1 MRATPMPSAVE
12 PADFEWPSPLRV
24 AGGLEDT
31 AAVFHETLAALAE
44 CAPTGLQAVPAAL
57 GDWPAGPGPAAR
69 SAAVLPSGRRLFP
82 ADRWQ
87 MRACVQAFAGCA
99 DAALIY
105 TSRAPVPDLTDVNDE
120 LMFATGYRFRAGAD
134 DLIREGADGYL
145 VSYGDSLHL
154 CLDVIERLLAD
165 GISIGL
171 VGKATLDQPDA
182 AMLARLARAPA
193 VLLIETLAEPLG
205 IGPRLQ
211 DWLADHGFAGAYAR
225 LNPDAAAD
233 GLPRVPTAGHVL
245 AELHRLLPPRSGAR
259 TARALTREELRDRAV
274 RVVALDDPA
283 AGPEAVDLPAPKV
296 IGTLD
301 HRLAAKLGP
310 YRLQT
315 PFAAEVRDVRLLG
328 PQAVG
333 FTADGRPI
341 LETAANRIDVLGRSL
356 ERIPPALYD
365 APATTRLDL
374 ACSLVDLWSPLYAH
388 WLMEGLTRLQAWE
401 AYAEATGE
409 RPALI
414 IDAEPPAWM
423 RESLRLLGVNP
434 DACIQWRGGPVQVDR
449 LVIGTRRRE
458 RGRVS
463 ARALDWVRERLLGNL
478 DPEPSPGPRRIFITR
493 DDSRFRQVRNEDELL
508 AALAP
513 LGFARVRLSDLAWPE
528 QVRLFRDLEAVVAA
542 HGAGMTNLMF
552 STKQPLVV
560 ELFGQKVSHM
570 NYTLGLGT
578 GCDHRVLCCTPDGDD
593 LRVDTER
600 LLRLLAL

>member
-1 MRATPMPSAVE
+1 MAGTETTSAGH
-12 PADFEWPSPLRV
+12 ARRDYEWPSPLRSTGSV
-24 AGGLEDT
+24 EDT
-31 AAVFHETLAALAE
+31 GAIFHETLAALATP
-44 CAPTGLQAVPAAL
+44 APALRAVPAAL
-57 GDWPAGPGPAAR
+57 GDVPTQGAQAAAPTPA
-69 SAAVLPSGRRLFP
+69 RRLFP

-87 MRACVQAFAGCA
+87 MRACVQACAGR
-99 DAALIY
+99 DEAAVVY

-120 LMFATGYRFRAGAD
+120 LMFATGYAFSAGTD
-134 DLIREGADGYL
+134 DLIREGSDGYL
-145 VSYGDSLHL
+145 VGYGDTLHL

-171 VGKATLDQPDA
+171 VGKPTLDAPDQ

-193 VLLIETLAEPLG
+193 VLLIETLADPLG
-205 IGPRLQ
+205 IGPRLEA
-211 DWLADHGFAGAYAR
+211 WLDELGFGGAYAR
-225 LNPDAAAD
+225 LALPADRD
-233 GLPRVPTAGHVL
+233 GLPQAPTAGHIL
-245 AELHRLLPPRSGAR
+245 GALRRLLPARSGAH

-274 RVVALDDPA
+274 RCIAVDDSA
-283 AGPEAVDLPAPKV
+283 AGLEEVDLPAPKV

-310 YRLQT
+310 YRFQT
-315 PFAAEVRDVRLLG
+315 PFAAELRDVRLLG
-328 PQAVG
+328 PHAVG

-356 ERIPPALYD
+356 DRTPPERFD
-365 APATTRLDL
+365 APAAAHLDL
-374 ACSLVDLWSPLYAH
+374 ALSLVDLWSPLYAH

-414 IDAEPPAWM
+414 IDADPPAWM
-423 RESLRLLGVNP
+423 RESLRLMGVDA
-434 DACIQWRGGPVQVDR
+434 DACVQWRGGPVQVER

-463 ARALDWVRERLLGNL
+463 ARALAWVRERLLPNL
-478 DPEPSPGPRRIFITR
+478 DPAPSPGPRRIFITR
-493 DDSRFRQVRNEDELL
+493 ADSRFRQVRNEDELL
-508 AALAP
+508 TALAP
-513 LGFARVRLSDLAWPE
+513 LGFERVRLSDLPWAE
-528 QVRLFRDLEAVVAA
+528 QVRLFRDVEAVVAA

-552 STKQPLVV
+552 STRRPLVV

-578 GCDHRVLCCTPDGDD
+578 GCDHRVLCCKPDGDD
-593 LRVDTER
+593 LWVDTER
-600 LLRLLAL
+600 LLRLIEM